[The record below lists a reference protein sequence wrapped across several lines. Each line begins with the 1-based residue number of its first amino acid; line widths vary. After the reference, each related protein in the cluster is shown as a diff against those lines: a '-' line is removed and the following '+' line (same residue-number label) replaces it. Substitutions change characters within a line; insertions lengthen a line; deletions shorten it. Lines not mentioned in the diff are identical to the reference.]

1 MASVSSTTSS
11 LSGTLRGFGGMA
23 SGIDRDSI
31 IEQMSLGTNTKIQN
45 QKNAIT
51 SLTWK
56 QEAFRSIIDK
66 ILDLQDNY
74 LSYAATSSVMDS
86 SLFAKS
92 VITAN
97 GDEKISKYVSVS
109 GSSDLLESMSV
120 KGVSQLASAANV
132 QSKAMESGAIETEMS
147 YSSQPKTS
155 NLSGTKLVFGHY
167 GHEDKFYENG
177 TFTFPTSYKD
187 ENNKTVDINY
197 IAESKEDFEKLAAD
211 LNKAIEMNKFKLS
224 DDVTIQFEADGTN
237 LKMHY
242 ATVKGGD
249 ANYKID
255 DSADGRTKAA
265 GLAKTNGFVIRDASS
280 ALSAL
285 GFDKDHTDD
294 SDPDN
299 PVEAVSG
306 EKGYT
311 LEEYNSHVVDT
322 KKSSIH
328 IYDNMADYLK
338 GRKFTVT
345 YGGQSK
351 QVELITEADAKE
363 LSEAA
368 AGADLDDLF
377 AKKMEKNLAKAFG
390 TGKITVSADAD
401 TGKIS
406 FSDAKKEGAT
416 LTINSSDYAVRKE
429 TGLDKMSSNKVSL
442 DSSLYDNRTRF
453 FGKDAADWTKDE
465 FAAKLENF
473 TINDVKINATA
484 DMTVNQLLHN
494 INSSEAGVKATYLNT
509 SNKFTL
515 VSKETGSGR
524 KISLGGGA
532 EEIFGGESV
541 DGEDAVMYVDYG
553 TGSAERIVSSSN
565 TFDMDGLKITVSG
578 EFGIAKNSAGQQ
590 WRSAGSNGRGDPP
603 I

>member
-211 LNKAIEMNKFKLS
+211 LNKAIEMNKFIHLWCPCCCRCY
-224 DDVTIQFEADGTN
+224 
-237 LKMHY
+237 L
-242 ATVKGGD
+242 
-249 ANYKID
+249 
-255 DSADGRTKAA
+255 
-265 GLAKTNGFVIRDASS
+265 
-280 ALSAL
+280 
-285 GFDKDHTDD
+285 
-294 SDPDN
+294 DN
-299 PVEAVSG
+299 
-306 EKGYT
+306 
-311 LEEYNSHVVDT
+311 D
-322 KKSSIH
+322 
-328 IYDNMADYLK
+328 
-338 GRKFTVT
+338 
-345 YGGQSK
+345 
-351 QVELITEADAKE
+351 
-363 LSEAA
+363 
-368 AGADLDDLF
+368 
-377 AKKMEKNLAKAFG
+377 
-390 TGKITVSADAD
+390 
-401 TGKIS
+401 
-406 FSDAKKEGAT
+406 
-416 LTINSSDYAVRKE
+416 
-429 TGLDKMSSNKVSL
+429 
-442 DSSLYDNRTRF
+442 
-453 FGKDAADWTKDE
+453 
-465 FAAKLENF
+465 
-473 TINDVKINATA
+473 
-484 DMTVNQLLHN
+484 
-494 INSSEAGVKATYLNT
+494 
-509 SNKFTL
+509 
-515 VSKETGSGR
+515 
-524 KISLGGGA
+524 
-532 EEIFGGESV
+532 
-541 DGEDAVMYVDYG
+541 
-553 TGSAERIVSSSN
+553 
-565 TFDMDGLKITVSG
+565 
-578 EFGIAKNSAGQQ
+578 
-590 WRSAGSNGRGDPP
+590 
-603 I
+603 